1 MGADAGAPADDGQ
14 PAGPKAIGPAGPV
27 ASGRVLDV
35 RDLVA
40 GYGQSQILHG
50 INAHVDE
57 DEIVC
62 VIGPNGAGKST
73 LIKAIFGLLTIHD
86 GTIRVRGEDLVG
98 SSPQQVVRRG
108 IAYVPQLKNVFGNLT
123 VRENLEIGAY
133 IRGGNPEGLAR
144 VYELFP
150 ILAERSRQRVGTM
163 SGGQRQMVAMGRAL
177 MSNPKLLLLD
187 EPSAGLAPN
196 LVDTVFQAIRAI
208 AESGVPILLVEQNA
222 KQALAIADRGYV
234 LDQGRN
240 RFEGPASALLAN
252 PDVGKLYLGG

>member
-1 MGADAGAPADDGQ
+1 MAADAPASPAEATVPAAPAVPPLPG
-14 PAGPKAIGPAGPV
+14 AAARI
-27 ASGRVLDV
+27 LDV
-35 RDLVA
+35 RGLVA
-40 GYGQSQILHG
+40 GYGQSHILHG
-50 INAHVDE
+50 VDAHVDE
-57 DEIVC
+57 GEIVC

-73 LIKAIFGLLTIHD
+73 LLKAIFGLLTIHD
-86 GTIRVRGEDLVG
+86 GAIDVRGEALVG
-98 SSPQQVVRRG
+98 LSPQQIVRQG
-108 IAYVPQLKNVFGNLT
+108 IAYVPQLKNVFTNLS

-133 IRGGNPEGLAR
+133 IRGGNLEGLDR
-144 VYELFP
+144 VHELFP
-150 ILAERSRQRVGTM
+150 ILAERARQRVGTL

-177 MSNPKLLLLD
+177 MSDPKLLLLD

-222 KQALAIADRGYV
+222 KKALAISDRGYV

-240 RFEGPASALLAN
+240 RFEGPASQLLAN